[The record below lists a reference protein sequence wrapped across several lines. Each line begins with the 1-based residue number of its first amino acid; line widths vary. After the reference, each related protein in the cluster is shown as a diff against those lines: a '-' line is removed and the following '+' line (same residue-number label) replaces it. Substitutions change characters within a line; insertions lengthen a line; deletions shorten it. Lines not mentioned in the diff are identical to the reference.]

1 MKQLLLKQGA
11 ARLEEVPAPLVGSR
25 HILVRVEYSC
35 VSVGTEAASVVQ
47 AAEPL
52 YKRALKRPEKI
63 KRAFDMVREQGF
75 ARTVERIRGTL
86 AAGQPTGYSAS
97 GLVVAVGEQVDG
109 FKVGDRVACA
119 GAGIANHAQ
128 IINVPVNLAVLVPQP
143 LPTLQAA
150 TVTLGAIAL
159 QGVRRT
165 APTLGETIVV
175 VGLGVL
181 GQLAVQLFKA
191 NGCRVIGVDPDP
203 RRLEVA
209 RQCGVD
215 LVIDPAQDDQVARI
229 TWMTDGL
236 GADAVVITAA
246 STSSEL
252 ISLAMRACRKKG
264 RVVLV
269 GDVGLDIKREDFYRK
284 ELDFFISTSY
294 GPGRY
299 DANYEEEGQDYPLA
313 YVRWTENRNMG
324 AYLEL
329 LAQGKVNLQAL
340 LPEVV
345 DLADA
350 EALYVRLA
358 QGNDRPLLALLRYPA
373 DGQPEQTRSLMLCAP
388 AGSEGKVRVALIGAG
403 GFAQGMHLPNLIK
416 LRDRYELRWVVSR
429 TGSSAKAAATQF
441 GASFAGTDYRE
452 ALADP
457 DVDLVLIATRHHLHA
472 ALVKEAL
479 EAGKHVLVEKP
490 LALQE
495 GEVAAVEAFYATA
508 GPGSMPLLMTGFNRR
523 YAPGIASIKAALRG
537 RVAPLMISYRMNA
550 GYLPPEHWVHG
561 PEGGGRNIGEAC
573 HIYDLFAFLTDAE
586 PVTVE
591 ATAIGGSAG
600 GIRRNENFSAT
611 IRYSDGSVATLLYTS
626 LGSPNHPKE
635 CMDIYTDGKVLSLDD
650 YRVVTVAGES
660 AKLWAASTPQKGQL
674 EELQIL
680 AEAIRVGALDETNI
694 RSQIATTRLALIIE
708 KQLQS

>member
-52 YKRALKRPEKI
+52 YKRALKHPEKI
-63 KRAFDMVREQGF
+63 KRAFDMVREQGLS
-75 ARTVERIRGTL
+75 RTIERIRGTL
-86 AAGQPTGYSAS
+86 AAGQPTGYSAA
-97 GLVVAVGEQVDG
+97 GVVVAVGEQVDA

-191 NGCRVIGVDPDP
+191 NGCRVIGVDPDA
-203 RRLEVA
+203 RRLEIA
-209 RQCGVD
+209 RQCGMD
-215 LVIDPAQDDQVARI
+215 LGIDPTQDDQVARI
-229 TWMTDGL
+229 TWMTEGL

-246 STSSEL
+246 SASSEL

-299 DANYEEEGQDYPLA
+299 DASYEEEGQDYPLA
-313 YVRWTENRNMG
+313 YVRWTENRNME

-358 QGNDRPLLALLRYPA
+358 QGNDRPLLALLRYPT
-373 DGQPEQTRSLMLCAP
+373 DGQPEQARSLMLRAP
-388 AGSEGKVRVALIGAG
+388 AGNPGKVRVAVIGAG

-416 LRDRYELRWVVSR
+416 LREHYEIRWVVSR

-452 ALADP
+452 VLADP

-479 EAGKHVLVEKP
+479 DAGKHVLVEKP

-495 GEVAAVEAFYATA
+495 DELAAVEAFFAATEA
-508 GPGSMPLLMTGFNRR
+508 GPKPLLMTGFNRR
-523 YAPGIASIKAALRG
+523 YAPGIASIKAALQG

-591 ATAIGGSAG
+591 ATAIGSSAG

-626 LGSPNHPKE
+626 LGSASHPKE
-635 CMDIYTDGKVLSLDD
+635 RMDIYTDGKVLSLDD
-650 YRVVTVAGES
+650 YRAVTVAGES
-660 AKLWAASTPQKGQL
+660 AKRWAATTPQKGQL
-674 EELQIL
+674 EELQAL
-680 AEAIRVGALDETNI
+680 AEAIRAGALDETNI
-694 RSQIATTRLALIIE
+694 RSQIATTRLALTVE
-708 KQLQS
+708 QQLQC